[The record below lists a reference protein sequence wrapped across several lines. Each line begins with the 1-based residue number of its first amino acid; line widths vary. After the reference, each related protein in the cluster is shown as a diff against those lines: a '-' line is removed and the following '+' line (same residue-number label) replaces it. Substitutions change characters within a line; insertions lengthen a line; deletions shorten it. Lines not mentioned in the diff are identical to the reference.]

1 MVQIASFVEP
11 EFYFTGRYYN
21 LAFVMTNVMV
31 FFRGSNSSFNFY
43 INYVD
48 DGAEYEQPGTV
59 RPYATF
65 SNCACGRRV
74 NQGRSPKRVE
84 TINK

>member
-48 DGAEYEQPGTV
+48 DGAEYEHPV
-59 RPYATF
+59 P
-65 SNCACGRRV
+65 
-74 NQGRSPKRVE
+74 P
-84 TINK
+84 